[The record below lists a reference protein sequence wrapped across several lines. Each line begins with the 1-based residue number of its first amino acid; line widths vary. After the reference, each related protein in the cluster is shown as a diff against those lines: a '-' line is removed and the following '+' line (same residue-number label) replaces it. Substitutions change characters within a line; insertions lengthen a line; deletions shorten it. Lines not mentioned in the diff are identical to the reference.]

1 MSFDP
6 AIVKKDFPIF
16 YHPDNAGLVYLDS
29 TASSQKPQ
37 SVIDAM
43 SSLYSTSYANVHRG
57 IYKLSEKASE
67 AYEQSRATVARFI
80 GADPT
85 EVIFTRNATES
96 INLVAY
102 TWGNANLKSGDEI
115 IITEM
120 EHHANIVP
128 WQQLA
133 LRTGAIL
140 KWWPVTAEYRLDLA
154 DLTKL
159 LSAKTKLVA
168 CTHMSNVLGTI
179 NPVSDIISAIRTY
192 NKDIVILIDGAQS
205 TPHLPVS
212 MNIIQP
218 DFFAFSSHK
227 MLGPS
232 GMGVLYGRKELLEA
246 MPPFLTG
253 GDMISQVTF
262 TEAKWNELPYKFEAG
277 TPHIAG
283 AVGLAAAIDY
293 LERLGMEAI
302 TDHEHQ
308 LTDYGLRRLKE
319 IPGLQLIGPA
329 TTEQRGA
336 IFSFTLP
343 EVHPHDLAS
352 ILDEQRIAI
361 RAGHHCAQPMHQKLE
376 LEATARA
383 SIYVY
388 NTTEDIDALIVGL
401 HKALKLFGV

>member
-1 MSFDP
+1 
-6 AIVKKDFPIF
+6 
-16 YHPDNAGLVYLDS
+16 
-29 TASSQKPQ
+29 
-37 SVIDAM
+37 
-43 SSLYSTSYANVHRG
+43 
-57 IYKLSEKASE
+57 
-67 AYEQSRATVARFI
+67 
-80 GADPT
+80 
-85 EVIFTRNATES
+85 
-96 INLVAY
+96 
-102 TWGNANLKSGDEI
+102 
-115 IITEM
+115 
-120 EHHANIVP
+120 
-128 WQQLA
+128 
-133 LRTGAIL
+133 
-140 KWWPVTAEYRLDLA
+140 
-154 DLTKL
+154 
-159 LSAKTKLVA
+159 
-168 CTHMSNVLGTI
+168 MSNVLGTI

>member
-6 AIVKKDFPIF
+6 QLVKKDFPILNQ
-16 YHPDNAGLVYLDS
+16 PDNPGLVYLDS

-43 SSLYSTSYANVHRG
+43 STLYRTSYANVHRG
-57 IYKLSEKASE
+57 IYQLSEKASE
-67 AYEQSRATVARFI
+67 AYEKARATVARFI
-80 GADPT
+80 DADPA

-102 TWGNANLKSGDEI
+102 TWGNANLKAGDEI

-140 KWWPVTAEYRLDLA
+140 KWWPVTADYRLDLA
-154 DLTKL
+154 DLSKL
-159 LSAKTKLVA
+159 FSPKTKLVA
-168 CTHMSNVLGTI
+168 CTHMSNVLGTV
-179 NPVSDIISAIRTY
+179 NPVVEIIAAIRNF

-212 MNIIQP
+212 MASLKP

-232 GMGVLYGRKELLEA
+232 GMGVLYGRRELLEA

-253 GDMISQVTF
+253 GDMISRVTF
-262 TEAKWNELPYKFEAG
+262 TEARWNELPYKFEAG

-283 AVGLAAAIDY
+283 AVGLAAAIEY
-293 LERLGMEAI
+293 LERLGMDAI
-302 TDHEHQ
+302 AEHEHQ
-308 LTDYGLRRLKE
+308 LTEYGLRRLKE
-319 IPGLQLIGPA
+319 IPGLRLIGPA
-329 TTEQRGA
+329 TTDARGA
-336 IFSFTLP
+336 IFSFMLP

-352 ILDEQRIAI
+352 ILDEQNIAI
-361 RAGHHCAQPMHQKLE
+361 RAGHHCAQPLHQKLG

-383 SIYVY
+383 SVYVY
-388 NTTEDIDALIVGL
+388 NTTDDIDALIVGID
-401 HKALKLFGV
+401 KALKLFGV